1 MTSAFASIADVT
13 AAIASVIPPVTLAT
27 DAIALASH
35 LASPE
40 IPAPL
45 KRVTVTTATATA
57 TLARLSL
64 LPCFPVLAGHPEGD
78 PRLNHSK
85 QDTNARRAFSRA
97 FRPPRQGRRSGSSS
111 RRIPTRT
118 VTAGRY
124 CKVVTKITLLGY
136 SSAIAP
142 RPFDPAESPASQP
155 LSGRV
160 GCAAFSFSLP
170 FCLPRPLAEKVRTT
184 REPQRFHPS
193 AIELP
198 R

>member
-1 MTSAFASIADVT
+1 MTSAFASVADVT

-27 DAIALASH
+27 EAIALASH

-64 LPCFPVLAGHPEGD
+64 LPCFPGLAARPEGD
-78 PRLNHSK
+78 LRLNHSK
-85 QDTNARRAFSRA
+85 QNTTARRAFSRPSSPQA
-97 FRPPRQGRRSGSSS
+97 EPPLRPSS

-124 CKVVTKITLLGY
+124 CKVVTRITLRGY

-142 RPFDPAESPASQP
+142 RPFEPRESPASQP
-155 LSGRV
+155 LS
-160 GCAAFSFSLP
+160 AASGARPFLFRSSFS
-170 FCLPRPLAEKVRTT
+170 PL
-184 REPQRFHPS
+184 S
-193 AIELP
+193 AS